1 MQRATLT
8 THGGE
13 PDPLDR
19 KGLCLLS
26 LDGGGV
32 RGLSSLYVLKGIMD
46 RLNGQRKAK
55 HLDSMKPCDL
65 FDLIG
70 GTSTGGLI
78 AVMLGRLEMDV
89 DECIR
94 AYCDLAETVFN
105 KKLHRIPMD
114 FKGRTQARFDSTKL
128 ENAIKKVITERGA
141 SETELLNDGTERGC
155 RVFVCAVDRY
165 TKKIV
170 RLRSYDVPSQPN
182 VPATI
187 CKAALATSAATTFF
201 DPVSIDDR
209 SFADGGFGAN
219 NPVNEVEGE
228 ASNIWCAE
236 TGDLKPL
243 VKCFIS
249 IGTGNPGIKAFKD
262 NALGFLSQTMVEIAT
277 ETENTEA
284 EFIARWRAHY
294 DEKRYFRFNVEQGL
308 QDIGIEEYKEKG
320 AIKSATDGY
329 LSHQAQMFRARDC
342 VKNLELKENMAATD
356 LKYIITEYNERLI
369 VERRTMSR
377 TVCWTVPFEQNP
389 RFVGRVLELAR
400 IEAIQSVEN
409 RCERVAIV
417 GLGGAGKTQI
427 ALEFTYRLR
436 QKCPDCSV
444 FWVPVTNLESMQE
457 AYMDIS
463 RQLKIPDVKERQAD
477 IQKHVQQF
485 LSKESSGK
493 WLLIF
498 DNADDIDL
506 WTGNAGNPTGSRL
519 IDHLP
524 KSKHGAIVFTT
535 RSRKAAVKL
544 AGPNVVLVDE
554 MDDANARQLLGKF
567 LIDPGL
573 MSDDQATIE
582 LLQNLVNLPL
592 AIVQAAAYIN
602 ENQIPLSDYLLLLQD
617 TEQNVIDLLSEEFE
631 DDGRYHDTKNPIA
644 STWLVSF
651 KQIRLR
657 DPLAADYLS
666 FMSCIDA
673 KDIPQSLLPPAQ
685 SMKQAVDAIGTL
697 SAFSFITK
705 RQKDQLL
712 DLHRLVHLATRNWL
726 RTEGS
731 LEQWTVKALDRLNE
745 VFPDDDHR
753 NRSIWRA
760 YLTHARYVLKC
771 ESDKDQ
777 KTALVWKFG
786 SCVYED
792 GRYVEAESSFSQ
804 VMETRKRVL
813 GEEHPSTLTSMAN
826 LASTFWNQGRWKE
839 AEELQAKGLKIC
851 SRVLGEE
858 HPSTL
863 TSMANLASTF
873 WNQGRWKEAEEL
885 EVQVMETKKR
895 VLGEEHP
902 STLTTAE
909 KGP

>member
-342 VKNLELKENMAATD
+342 VKNLELKESVS
-356 LKYIITEYNERLI
+356 IID
-369 VERRTMSR
+369 
-377 TVCWTVPFEQNP
+377 
-389 RFVGRVLELAR
+389 
-400 IEAIQSVEN
+400 
-409 RCERVAIV
+409 
-417 GLGGAGKTQI
+417 
-427 ALEFTYRLR
+427 FT
-436 QKCPDCSV
+436 
-444 FWVPVTNLESMQE
+444 
-457 AYMDIS
+457 
-463 RQLKIPDVKERQAD
+463 
-477 IQKHVQQF
+477 
-485 LSKESSGK
+485 
-493 WLLIF
+493 
-498 DNADDIDL
+498 
-506 WTGNAGNPTGSRL
+506 
-519 IDHLP
+519 
-524 KSKHGAIVFTT
+524 
-535 RSRKAAVKL
+535 
-544 AGPNVVLVDE
+544 
-554 MDDANARQLLGKF
+554 
-567 LIDPGL
+567 
-573 MSDDQATIE
+573 
-582 LLQNLVNLPL
+582 
-592 AIVQAAAYIN
+592 
-602 ENQIPLSDYLLLLQD
+602 
-617 TEQNVIDLLSEEFE
+617 
-631 DDGRYHDTKNPIA
+631 
-644 STWLVSF
+644 
-651 KQIRLR
+651 
-657 DPLAADYLS
+657 
-666 FMSCIDA
+666 
-673 KDIPQSLLPPAQ
+673 
-685 SMKQAVDAIGTL
+685 
-697 SAFSFITK
+697 
-705 RQKDQLL
+705 
-712 DLHRLVHLATRNWL
+712 
-726 RTEGS
+726 
-731 LEQWTVKALDRLNE
+731 
-745 VFPDDDHR
+745 
-753 NRSIWRA
+753 
-760 YLTHARYVLKC
+760 
-771 ESDKDQ
+771 
-777 KTALVWKFG
+777 
-786 SCVYED
+786 
-792 GRYVEAESSFSQ
+792 
-804 VMETRKRVL
+804 
-813 GEEHPSTLTSMAN
+813 
-826 LASTFWNQGRWKE
+826 
-839 AEELQAKGLKIC
+839 
-851 SRVLGEE
+851 
-858 HPSTL
+858 
-863 TSMANLASTF
+863 
-873 WNQGRWKEAEEL
+873 
-885 EVQVMETKKR
+885 
-895 VLGEEHP
+895 
-902 STLTTAE
+902 
-909 KGP
+909 